1 MTEIALLD
9 VLCFGEALID
19 FFPASPGLPLAE
31 VETFHRHL
39 GGALANVAVGLGR
52 LGRRVGLMT
61 QVGRDDFGVFLRRR
75 LAAEGVDVS
84 TLGTHPHARTGV
96 TFVTLGPGGERSFLS
111 LRYPSADQQIPPEAV
126 DPQAVARAHIL
137 HLGSSTLAREP
148 ARSATWKALAAAR
161 AAGRLVSVD
170 VNLRLHLWDDRAAAL
185 DLVRALVAQADLV
198 KVAEDELEPL
208 LGTSDAA
215 EGAQRL
221 RALGP
226 AVAVVTLGARGAYF
240 AAAAGA
246 DTVPGLVVQAVDAT
260 GAGDAFMAGLLARL
274 GSPGPRGLLGAT
286 GRRLADIDLETL
298 RAACALGNRMGAAAV
313 TALGATA
320 GLPPR
325 GQVP

>member
-1 MTEIALLD
+1 MTENNLLD

-19 FFPASPGLPLAE
+19 FFPATPGLPLHE
-31 VETFHRHL
+31 VEIFHRHL

-52 LGRRVGLMT
+52 LGRRVGLLT

-75 LAAEGVDVS
+75 LDAEGVDVS
-84 TLGTHPHARTGV
+84 FMGVHPHARTGV

-126 DPQAVARAHIL
+126 DPQAVAGARIL

-170 VNLRLHLWDDRAAAL
+170 VNLRLHLWDDRAEAL
-185 DLVRALVAQADLV
+185 RLIRDLVAQADVV

-215 EGAQRL
+215 AGARAL

-226 AVAVVTLGARGAYF
+226 ELAVVTLGARGAYF
-240 AAAAGA
+240 AATAGA
-246 DTVPGLVVQAVDAT
+246 ETVPGLAVEAVDAT
-260 GAGDAFMAGLLARL
+260 GAGDAFVAGLLAHL
-274 GSPGPRGLLGAT
+274 PA
-286 GRRLADIDLETL
+286 GRRLADLDRDGL
-298 RAACALGNRMGAAAV
+298 RAACTLGNRMGAAAV

-325 GQVP
+325 GQLP

>member
-1 MTEIALLD
+1 MTESDLLD

-19 FFPASPGLPLAE
+19 FFPAIPGLPLAE
-31 VETFHRHL
+31 VEIFHRHL

-52 LGRRVGLMT
+52 LGRRVGLLT
-61 QVGRDDFGVFLRRR
+61 QVGRDDFGVFLRHR

-84 TLGTHPHARTGV
+84 AMGVHPHARTGI

-126 DPQAVARAHIL
+126 DPQAVARARIL

-148 ARSATWKALAAAR
+148 ARAATWKALAAAR

-185 DLVRALVAQADLV
+185 QLIRELVAQADLV

-208 LGTSDAA
+208 LGTNDAA
-215 EGAQRL
+215 AGARML

-226 AVAVVTLGARGAYF
+226 ELALVTLGARGAYF
-240 AAAAGA
+240 AATAGG
-246 DTVPGLVVQAVDAT
+246 DTVPGLAVQAVDAT
-260 GAGDAFMAGLLARL
+260 GAGDAFMAGLLAHL
-274 GSPGPRGLLGAT
+274 CASELVDPSDPA
-286 GRRLADIDLETL
+286 GRRLADLDLETL
-298 RAACALGNRMGAAAV
+298 RAACILGNRMGAAAV
-313 TALGATA
+313 TALGATV
-320 GLPPR
+320 GLPPPLR
-325 GQVP
+325 RN

>member
-1 MTEIALLD
+1 MCPATETAPLD

-19 FFPASPGLPLAE
+19 FFPAPPGLPLAE
-31 VETFHRHL
+31 VDVFHRHL

-61 QVGRDDFGVFLRRR
+61 QVGRDEFGVFLRRR

-84 TLGTHPHARTGV
+84 ALGVHPHARTGV

-111 LRYPSADQQIPPEAV
+111 LRYPSADQQVPPEAV
-126 DPQAVARAHIL
+126 DPQAVARACIL

-148 ARSATWKALAAAR
+148 ARASTWKALAAAR

-170 VNLRLHLWDDRAAAL
+170 VNLRLHLWDDRATAL
-185 DLVRALVAQADLV
+185 QLVRELVAQADLV

-208 LGTSDAA
+208 LGTGDAVA
-215 EGAQRL
+215 GARAL

-226 AVAVVTLGARGAYF
+226 ELVVVTLGAAGAYF
-240 AAAAGA
+240 EAPAGA

-260 GAGDAFMAGLLARL
+260 GAGDAFVAGLLAHL
-274 GSPGPRGLLGAT
+274 APLCQA
-286 GRRLADIDLETL
+286 GRRLVDLDLTEL
-298 RAACALGNRMGAAAV
+298 RTGCTLGNRMGAAAV